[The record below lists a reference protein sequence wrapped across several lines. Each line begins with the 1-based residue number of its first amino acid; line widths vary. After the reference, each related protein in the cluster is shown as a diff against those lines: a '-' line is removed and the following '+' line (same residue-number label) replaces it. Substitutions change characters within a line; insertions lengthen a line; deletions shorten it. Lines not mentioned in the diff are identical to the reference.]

1 MILKDRS
8 VNLGGLAYCLDP
20 NTQLEFDPT
29 NLEELKARLSPAM
42 LWFRDSI
49 EREHTEDFYK
59 NLQNL
64 VIEGLAA
71 VGGAALVS
79 GIIGSLF
86 DE

>member
-1 MILKDRS
+1 MLNTS
-8 VNLGGLAYCLDP
+8 LDP
-20 NTQLEFDPT
+20 NTQLEFDPAD
-29 NLEELKARLSPAM
+29 LEELKARLFPAM

-64 VIEGLAA
+64 VIGGLVAI
-71 VGGAALVS
+71 GSAALVS